1 MGGLFGGG
9 GGGGGGNQEQL
20 NLQKEQIANQ
30 KAQIDKQDQQL
41 ATQESNLAKKTQAGM
56 IARRGGGLRTL
67 LAQDRQDS
75 ELGVTSKL
83 GGA

>member
-9 GGGGGGNQEQL
+9 GGGGSSAAAEKQVEV
-20 NLQKEQIANQ
+20 QKEQIA
-30 KAQIDKQDQQL
+30 KQDEQL
-41 ATQESNLAKKTQAGM
+41 AKQETTLAKKTQAGM
-56 IARRGGGLRTL
+56 AARRGGGLRSL

-83 GGA
+83 GGM

>member
-9 GGGGGGNQEQL
+9 GGGSSAAAEEQVR
-20 NLQKEQIANQ
+20 LQKAT
-30 KAQIDKQDQQL
+30 IDKQDAQL
-41 ATQESNLAKKTQAGM
+41 ATQETNLAKKTQAGM